1 MKLSLFM
8 ENFQYILAP
17 MEDFTD
23 NAFRTLCYRH
33 GADITFTELLRT
45 EALANKVENIWARIE
60 KKDNTPVIV
69 QLLGSSEDDLK
80 KFLDI
85 FVPFEGFVGFNLNL
99 GCPDP
104 QVVSLGYG
112 CSMIKNFS
120 KVKRMVDMIKN
131 KGYSCSLKMR
141 LGKDAKEKEKKFY
154 LNTIK
159 EVDADFFIVHA
170 RHGLEGYN
178 IKPDYSIYPECV
190 KTGKIIIANGD
201 IDSTEKVEKL
211 KSMGVKGIM
220 IGRSAINN
228 PQIFNYLKG
237 KKLISQEE
245 IKKEYN
251 KLAEKYNAPF
261 RYRKNVMKRMV

>member
-1 MKLSLFM
+1 MTK
-8 ENFQYILAP
+8 FQYMLAP

-33 GADITFTELLRT
+33 GADVTFSELLRI
-45 EALANKVENIWARIE
+45 EALADNIKNTWARIE
-60 KKDNTPVIV
+60 KKDNTPVII
-69 QLLGSSEDDLK
+69 QLLGSSEEDLA
-80 KFLDI
+80 KFLDK
-85 FVPFEGFVGFNLNL
+85 FEPFKGFLGFNLNL
-99 GCPDP
+99 GCPDS

-112 CSMIKNFS
+112 CAMIKNFS

-131 KGYSCSLKMR
+131 KGYSCSIKMR

-170 RHGLEGYN
+170 RHGKQGYEV
-178 IKPDYSIYPECV
+178 KPDYSIYKECCN
-190 KTGKIIIANGD
+190 TRKIIIANGD
-201 IDSTEKVEKL
+201 IDSKEKVEIL
-211 KSMGVKGIM
+211 KSYGVKGVM

-228 PQIFNYLKG
+228 PQIFNFLKG
-237 KKLISQEE
+237 NKLTPPEE

-251 KLAEKYNAPF
+251 ELALKYNSPF
-261 RYRKNVMKRMV
+261 RYRKNIMKRIL